1 MSVATSLTN
10 RIVSACQELAYVP
23 VQSYQLAQ
31 LNRLSTPVW
40 PFYLLADGTLLTQSD
55 PHREGRLIDHRDLDQ
70 LAAELNPTF
79 QLDWRFADPGRYWAG
94 LLASL
99 QAVLLIPETKEI
111 LLWADQSL
119 TSAQQETIDH
129 LLTQGWTL
137 TDN

>member
-1 MSVATSLTN
+1 MPTPLTT
-10 RIVSACQELAYVP
+10 RIVTRCQALTYVP
-23 VQSYQLAQ
+23 VQSYQLSQ

-40 PFYLLADGTLLTQSD
+40 SFYLLADGTLLTQSD
-55 PHREGRLIDHRDLDQ
+55 PHREGRLVDHRDLDQ
-70 LAAELNPTF
+70 LAAELNPDF

-111 LLWADQSL
+111 LLWEDQTL
-119 TSAQQETIDH
+119 TAAQNVTIDQ
-129 LLTQGWTL
+129 LLAQGWTL

>member
-1 MSVATSLTN
+1 MPVSTSLTN
-10 RIVSACQELAYVP
+10 RIINACQALAPVP
-23 VQSYQLAQ
+23 VQSYQLSQ
-31 LNRLSTPVW
+31 LNGLSAPVW

-70 LAAELNPTF
+70 LAADLNPDF

-94 LLASL
+94 LLQSL

-111 LLWADQSL
+111 LLWENQSL
-119 TSAQQETIDH
+119 TRAQQITMDQ

>member
-10 RIVSACQELAYVP
+10 RIVTRCQAITYVP

-55 PHREGRLIDHRDLDQ
+55 PQREGRLIDHRDLDQ
-70 LAAELNPTF
+70 LAAELNPDF

-94 LLASL
+94 LLQSL

-111 LLWADQSL
+111 LLWEGQTL
-119 TSAQQETIDH
+119 TAAQHATIDQ

>member
-1 MSVATSLTN
+1 MPSALTTQIVAT
-10 RIVSACQELAYVP
+10 CQALSYVP
-23 VQSYQLAQ
+23 VQSYQLSQ

-70 LAAELNPTF
+70 LAADLNPQF

-99 QAVLLIPETKEI
+99 QAILLIPETKEI
-111 LLWADQSL
+111 LLWADQTL
-119 TSAQQETIDH
+119 TAAQHVTIDQ
-129 LLTQGWTL
+129 LLTQDWTL

>member
-1 MSVATSLTN
+1 MPTPLTTQ
-10 RIVSACQELAYVP
+10 IVTACQALTYVP
-23 VQSYQLAQ
+23 VQSYQLSQ

-40 PFYLLADGTLLTQSD
+40 PFYLLADGSLLTQSD

-70 LAAELNPTF
+70 LAADLNPHF
-79 QLDWRFADPGRYWAG
+79 QLDWRFSDPGRYWEY
-94 LLASL
+94 LLRSL

-111 LLWADQSL
+111 LLWEDQTL
-119 TSAQQETIDH
+119 TQAQQTTIDQ

>member
-1 MSVATSLTN
+1 MPSVLTN

-31 LNRLSTPVW
+31 LNRLSTSVW

-55 PHREGRLIDHRDLDQ
+55 PQREGRLIDHRDLDQ
-70 LAAELNPTF
+70 LAADLNPQF

-111 LLWADQSL
+111 LLWEHQTL
-119 TSAQQETIDH
+119 TAAQHVTIDQ

>member
-31 LNRLSTPVW
+31 LNRLSTRVW

-70 LAAELNPTF
+70 LATELNPQF
-79 QLDWRFADPGRYWAG
+79 NLDWRFTDPGRYWAG

-111 LLWADQSL
+111 LLWEDQSL